1 MHFKDYAETNEVN
14 REVNDTNCDTNDT
27 NRDTNVDTNDTNEKI
42 TPNGLKSRRSSSEKR
57 H

>member
-27 NRDTNVDTNDTNEKI
+27 NRDTNADTNDRI
-42 TPNGLKSRRSSSEKR
+42 TPNGVKSRESSSEKR